1 MHILTAQVM
10 YLLQRGDVEVLIAVY
25 LASLGCGGAIF
36 WENALVM
43 GVDYELE
50 IRWFRYCARRR
61 QAASDAHPRR
71 RASALREDGVE
82 HYASGF
88 VLCQWAG
95 RDTRELD
102 DETLDVCE

>member
-1 MHILTAQVM
+1 M
-10 YLLQRGDVEVLIAVY
+10 YLT
-25 LASLGCGGAIF
+25 SLGYRGAVF

-61 QAASDAHPRR
+61 QASSDAHPRR
-71 RASALREDGVE
+71 RASAVREDGVE
-82 HYASGF
+82 QDASGF